1 MLWVFHIQNAIH
13 KSSLLYCLKSSLIKF
28 NCPAYVKSENTQKH
42 IRNWLVTETS
52 PTETGTHARTAGRHA
67 RTAGRH
73 ARSAGRHART
83 HIRQTRTHALQ
94 ADTHARTAGRHARTH
109 WTLAAQTH
117 RCWFSL
123 VKFYSPGRLARKNMR
138 KWQGVQNQQ
147 KPSPVKCRI
156 YQNSRDSD
164 HFLAQWLPV
173 TVRLLSFWQVS
184 KSKTILLSFLLL
196 NFLRR

>member
-1 MLWVFHIQNAIH
+1 MPCVFHKSVFLTTKFSIVTAKTVKMLWVFHIQNAIH

-52 PTETGTHARTAGRHA
+52 PTETG
-67 RTAGRH
+67 
-73 ARSAGRHART
+73 
-83 HIRQTRTHALQ
+83 
-94 ADTHARTAGRHARTH
+94 THARTAGRHARTH

-184 KSKTILLSFLLL
+184 KSKTILLSFFPFAELSQTLKPSI
-196 NFLRR
+196 

>member
-1 MLWVFHIQNAIH
+1 M
-13 KSSLLYCLKSSLIKF
+13 
-28 NCPAYVKSENTQKH
+28 
-42 IRNWLVTETS
+42 TETS
-52 PTETGTHARTAGRHA
+52 PTETGTHARTHG
-67 RTAGRH
+67 
-73 ARSAGRHART
+73 
-83 HIRQTRTHALQ
+83 RQTRTHCRQTRTLCRQTLTHGRHWDTHARQADTHALQADTHALQ
-94 ADTHARTAGRHARTH
+94 ADTHARTSGRHARTHCRQTRTHALSAGRHARTH